1 MKRLQR
7 RWARPHDYD
16 LFDVLLALIGLAWLL
31 LWQGRG

>member
-16 LFDVLLALIGLAWLL
+16 LFDVLMAVALGLFLL
-31 LWQGRG
+31 LWQGGG